1 MKMFYNLVNSIICRA
16 KEARASIAMNIEWVQ
31 FALQNCENFKL
42 HSVRGMYDKKQRLRV
57 LFTSDVMYK
66 KYILKA
72 TKFVG
77 KIL

>member
-16 KEARASIAMNIEWVQ
+16 KEARAFIAMNIEWVQ

>member
-42 HSVRGMYDKKQRLRV
+42 HSVRGMYDKKTTPQSAIHL
-57 LFTSDVMYK
+57 DVMYK